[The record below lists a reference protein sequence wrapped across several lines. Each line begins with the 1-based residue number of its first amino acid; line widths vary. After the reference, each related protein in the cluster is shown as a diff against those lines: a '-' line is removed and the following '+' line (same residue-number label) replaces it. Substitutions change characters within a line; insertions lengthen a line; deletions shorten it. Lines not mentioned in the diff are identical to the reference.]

1 MSKGKL
7 AIGAVFGAVAGF
19 VTGVLLAP
27 KSGKETRKDIKGAA
41 LKAKNNVVDE
51 AEKAKDFAEEKVKQ
65 VRNKAETVV
74 DDVAGKANDL
84 KNRAEQAVEG
94 AKKGFNKKPTTK
106 KK

>member
-27 KSGKETRKDIKGAA
+27 KSGKETREDIKGAA
-41 LKAKNNVVDE
+41 LKTKNNVVDE

-65 VRNKAETVV
+65 VRNKAENVV
-74 DDVAGKANDL
+74 DDVTDKATEL